1 MLFQT
6 RLEPGISFSKGNP
19 KVQGRDVAR
28 YEMSYKRK
36 TRFQW
41 VESLVAP
48 IVCSSYFSYSNYK
61 AISDAQLKIKFFVF
75 LSFFVW
81 R

>member
-28 YEMSYKRK
+28 YEMSYKRR

-48 IVCSSYFSYSNYK
+48 IVCSSYFSYSK